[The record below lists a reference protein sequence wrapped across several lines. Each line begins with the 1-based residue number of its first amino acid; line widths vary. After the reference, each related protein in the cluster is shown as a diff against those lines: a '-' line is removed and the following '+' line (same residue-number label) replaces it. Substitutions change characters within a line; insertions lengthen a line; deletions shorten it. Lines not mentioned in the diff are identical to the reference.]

1 MPAQRIHIV
10 PHEQG
15 WALKR
20 EGESKIESVHS
31 TQQAAI
37 DAGRDLARHDES
49 DIVVHR
55 QDGTFRSVLSYT
67 NEAMSENGNG
77 NGNGN
82 GTGKRVQAHDIF
94 SVGSR
99 VSWGAL
105 LAGAAVSLAILS
117 VLWMGGLALGWTV
130 HDRMGPRA
138 LTIAGAAWMLVST
151 LLALFC
157 GGFAVSRITTGE
169 TKSEAALYG
178 VALWGL
184 LFGLVG
190 SIASTGTAAAAML
203 GNTRSVSDRPMYS
216 AENYRDAGLSSED
229 RAKYEDIDRKLHEGN
244 REIDSNAKAWWGF
257 ASLAF
262 SLGAAV
268 LGSILGAGPG
278 IVLLRLRG
286 QRMAPAQ
293 IQPS

>member
-10 PHEQG
+10 PHDQG

-55 QDGTFRSVLSYT
+55 QDGTFRAVLTYT
-67 NEAMSENGNG
+67 NDAMNENGNANGNG
-77 NGNGN
+77 NGN
-82 GTGKRVQAHDIF
+82 GKRVQAHDIF

-99 VSWGAL
+99 VSWGAI
-105 LAGAAVSLAILS
+105 LAGAAIALAIMS

-138 LTIAGAAWMLVST
+138 VTIAGAVWVLVST

-169 TKSEAALYG
+169 TKAEAALYG
-178 VALWGL
+178 VALWGF
-184 LFGLVG
+184 LFGLG
-190 SIASTGTAAAAML
+190 AFLAGTGTATGMML
-203 GNTRSVSDRPMYS
+203 GNMRSMTDRSVYS
-216 AENYRDAGLSSED
+216 ADNFRDAGLSSEE
-229 RAKYEDIDRKLHEGN
+229 RAKYEDIDRKLREGN
-244 REIDSNAKAWWGF
+244 REIDPNAKAWWGF

-278 IVLLRLRG
+278 MVLLRMRG
-286 QRMAPAQ
+286 QRTAPAQ

>member
-1 MPAQRIHIV
+1 MAAQRVHIV

-31 TQQAAI
+31 TQKDAI
-37 DAGRDLARHDES
+37 DAGRDMARQDEV
-49 DIVVHR
+49 DLVVHR
-55 QDGTFRSVLSYT
+55 QDGTFRNVLTYT
-67 NEAMSENGNG
+67 NDAMVDNTNGNG
-77 NGNGN
+77 N
-82 GTGKRVQAHDIF
+82 GKRVQAHDIF

-117 VLWMGGLALGWTV
+117 VLWMGGLALGWTI

-151 LLALFC
+151 LLALFF

-169 TKSEAALYG
+169 TKAEAALYG

-190 SIASTGTAAAAML
+190 AIASSGTAAAAML
-203 GNTRSVSDRPMYS
+203 GNTRSVSDRPVYS
-216 AENYRDAGLSSED
+216 ADNYRDAGVTTEE
-229 RAKYEDIDRKLHEGN
+229 RVKYEDIDRKLREGN
-244 REIDSNAKAWWGF
+244 RDIDPNAKAWWGF
-257 ASLAF
+257 ASLAL

>member
-1 MPAQRIHIV
+1 V

-31 TQQAAI
+31 TQKDAI
-37 DAGRDLARHDES
+37 DAGRDMARQDEV
-49 DIVVHR
+49 DLVVHR
-55 QDGTFRSVLSYT
+55 QDGTFRNVLTYT
-67 NEAMSENGNG
+67 NDAMVDNTNGNG
-77 NGNGN
+77 NGN
-82 GTGKRVQAHDIF
+82 GKRVQAHDIF

-169 TKSEAALYG
+169 TKAEAALYG

-190 SIASTGTAAAAML
+190 SVASTGTAAAAML
-203 GNTRSVSDRPMYS
+203 GNTRSVSDRPAYS
-216 AENYRDAGLSSED
+216 ADNYRDAGVTSEE
-229 RAKYEDIDRKLHEGN
+229 RVKFEDIDRKLREGN
-244 REIDSNAKAWWGF
+244 RDIDPNAKAWWGF
-257 ASLAF
+257 ASLAL

-278 IVLLRLRG
+278 IVLLRMRG